1 MVGMDLPKAE
11 YARNMRLVGHTDI
24 GGRPDGVQVMVNKGH
39 AIVGHMFSQG
49 FSVIDVRDPRRPRP
63 VAYVPSPPNTWTL
76 HLQAHDDL
84 LLVVN
89 AKDLYRDEILRD
101 ERKYYVGSMSGKL
114 GTVAA
119 GDYSAGFRVYDI
131 KDPSRPREIA
141 FMPVEGVGVHRIWY
155 VGGRWA
161 YMSAMPDGFSDFIFL
176 IVDMADPTRPEIA
189 GRYWI
194 PGMHLAGGETPG
206 WDASRYRYSCHH
218 GLVAGD
224 TAYVTW
230 RDGGITLLD
239 IKDRRAPRLIV
250 HRNWCP
256 PYGGGTHNAL
266 PLVDRNLL
274 VVVDEAVLTD
284 CADGLKHIWVFDI
297 REPSNPISIST
308 LPTPSERDYVA
319 KGGHFGPHNVHENRP
334 GSFVSSEMIFATFNN
349 AGVRAFDIRDPYR
362 PVEAG
367 AYVPPNPT
375 RIMDHR
381 PGIPPVLH
389 ANDVFVDA
397 DRLLYLSD
405 MNGGLSIIEMTG
417 AA

>member
-1 MVGMDLPKAE
+1 MSDDLPRAD
-11 YARNMRLVGHTDI
+11 YARNMRLVGHSDM

-49 FSVIDVRDPRRPRP
+49 FSVIDVRDPRNPKP

-89 AKDLYRDEILRD
+89 AKDLYRDAILQD
-101 ERKYYVGSMSGKL
+101 EEKYYVGSMSDKL
-114 GTVAA
+114 GLKASR
-119 GDYSAGFRVYDI
+119 DYSAGFRVYDI
-131 KDPSRPREIA
+131 KNPAAPREIG

-161 YMSAMPDGFSDFIFL
+161 YMSAMLDGFSDFVFL
-176 IVDMADPTRPEIA
+176 IVDMADPTRPQIV
-189 GRYWI
+189 GKYWI
-194 PGMHLAGGETPG
+194 PGMNLAAGETPS
-206 WDASRYRYSCHH
+206 WDASRLRYSCHH

-239 IKDRRAPRLIV
+239 IADRTDPKLIA
-250 HRNWCP
+250 HRTWCP

-266 PLVDRNLL
+266 PLIDRNLL
-274 VVVDEAVLTD
+274 VVVDEAVLTN
-284 CADGLKHIWVFDI
+284 CADGIKRIWVFNI
-297 REPSNPISIST
+297 EEPSNPISIST
-308 LPTPSERDYVA
+308 FPTPDDRDYVA

-334 GSFVSSEMIFATFNN
+334 GSFVSSELIFATYND

-362 PVEAG
+362 PVEVG

-375 RIMDHR
+375 RILDHR
-381 PGIPPVLH
+381 PGIPPILH
-389 ANDVFVDA
+389 TNDVFVDA
-397 DRLLYLSD
+397 NGLLYLTD
-405 MNGGLSIIEMTG
+405 MNGGLSIIETSL
-417 AA
+417 